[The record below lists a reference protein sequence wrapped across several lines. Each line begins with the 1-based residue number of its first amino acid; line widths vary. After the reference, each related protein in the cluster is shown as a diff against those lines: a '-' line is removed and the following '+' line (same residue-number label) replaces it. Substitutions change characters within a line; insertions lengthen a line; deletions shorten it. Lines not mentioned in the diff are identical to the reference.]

1 MKLPALFVHAAT
13 AISPQHSFGNDDSF
27 NPLIEVENGKLYAQP
42 ADYSHYISPVAIRR
56 MSRIMKMTISAAM
69 ECLVQAG
76 IKTPDAIITGTGSG
90 GITDM
95 EQVVKDLRRLNEESL
110 NPTGF
115 IQSTYNSPNGWIAMQ
130 SACIG
135 YNQTYVH
142 RGRSFELA
150 LQDAQMMCLESGPSC
165 NILTGCYE
173 ELTEEYFLI
182 RGKRGYWK
190 TEKQSSLH
198 MLQSRTPGAIAG
210 EGACFFLLN
219 GLETNS
225 LGRIEAVEIIQDAT
239 PDTILNVAGCM
250 LENAGMSISDL
261 SLLLLGLNGDS
272 RQNMLYEKLL
282 ANTPKALPVAAF
294 KPLCGEYDTAS
305 GFGLWLGIRL
315 LNGSLLPPELILPEH
330 AALSSTPSGIL
341 IVNHFMRGGA
351 SVLLIRR

>member
-27 NPLIEVENGKLYAQP
+27 NPLIEVENGKLFAQP
-42 ADYSHYISPVAIRR
+42 ADYARYISPVAIRR

-69 ECLVQAG
+69 ECLAQAG
-76 IKTPDAIITGTGSG
+76 VKTPDAIITGTGSG

-95 EQVVKDLRRLNEESL
+95 EQVVKDLRRFDEESL

-130 SACIG
+130 SACTG

-150 LQDAQMMCLESGPSC
+150 LQDAQMTCLESGHSC

-173 ELTEEYFLI
+173 ELTDEYFLI

-190 TEKQSSLH
+190 KELQSSLQLLH
-198 MLQSRTPGAIAG
+198 STSSGSIAG
-210 EGACFFLLN
+210 EGASFFLLN
-219 GLETNS
+219 GLEENALAT
-225 LGRIEAVEIIQDAT
+225 IEAIEIIQDAE
-239 PDTILNVAGCM
+239 PKTILNTALRM
-250 LENAGMSISDL
+250 LESAGMSFNDL
-261 SLLLLGLNGDS
+261 PLLLLGLNGDS
-272 RQNMLYEKLL
+272 RQDKLFEKLL
-282 ANTPKALPVAAF
+282 AFFPKALPAIAF

-315 LNGSLLPPELILPEH
+315 LNGMLIPLELMLPGH

-341 IVNHFMRGGA
+341 MVNHFMRGGA